1 MSINGQVGLS
11 EMIGDTV
18 LMVLKNYEELQV
30 TGITTPILYAKL
42 TGVEAL
48 GIWIENPRWE
58 TISLGTGAPEHY
70 RCHVLVRFEYL
81 VSVIH
86 FLERAG
92 FEAGEHAIGRI
103 GFQR

>member
-1 MSINGQVGLS
+1 MDNHQEVGLS
-11 EMIGDTV
+11 WMIGDTV
-18 LMVLKNYEELQV
+18 LLILKNYEELQV

-70 RCHVLVRFEYL
+70 HCNVLVRFEYL
-81 VSVIH
+81 SSVIH
-86 FLERAG
+86 FPEREG

-103 GFQR
+103 GFHH

>member
-1 MSINGQVGLS
+1 MSGDGHVGLS
-11 EMIGDTV
+11 EMVGDTV
-18 LMVLKNYEELQV
+18 LLVLKNYEELQV

-42 TGVEAL
+42 TGVEPL

-70 RCHVLVRFEYL
+70 RTHVLVRFEYL

-86 FLERAG
+86 FPERAG
-92 FEAGEHAIGRI
+92 FEAPEHEIGRV
-103 GFQR
+103 GFQQ